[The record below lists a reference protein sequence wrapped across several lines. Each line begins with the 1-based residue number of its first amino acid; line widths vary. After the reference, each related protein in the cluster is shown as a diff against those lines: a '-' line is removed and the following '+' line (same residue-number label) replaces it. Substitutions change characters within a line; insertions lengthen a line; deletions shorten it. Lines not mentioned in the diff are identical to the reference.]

1 MPRSP
6 RADPTTL
13 PYRRG
18 VGIVLFNREG
28 HVFVATRIDTPGDAW
43 QMPQGGID
51 RGERPRNAALRELA
65 EETGIRQAEIL
76 AESREWIPYDLP
88 KHLIGKAWRGR
99 FRGQLQ
105 KWFALAFTGEDA
117 DIDLRAS
124 KHPEF
129 SRWRWVPLAE
139 TPSLIVPFK
148 RTLYQRLVEEFAP
161 YAVPR

>member
-6 RADPTTL
+6 RVDPTTL

-18 VGIVLFNREG
+18 VGIVLFNRQG

-51 RGERPRNAALRELA
+51 RGEKPRTAALRELA

-99 FRGQLQ
+99 FRGQMQ
-105 KWFALAFTGEDA
+105 KWFALAFTGDDS

-139 TPSLIVPFK
+139 TPDLIVPFK
-148 RTLYQRLVEEFAP
+148 RTLYERVVAEFTP
-161 YAVPR
+161 FAVPR

>member
-6 RADPTTL
+6 RVDPATL

-18 VGIVLFNREG
+18 VGIVLFNRHG
-28 HVFVATRIDTPGDAW
+28 LVFVATRIDTPGDAW

-51 RGERPRNAALRELA
+51 RGEQPRTAALRELE
-65 EETGIRQAEIL
+65 EETGIRQAEFL
-76 AESREWIPYDLP
+76 AESREWFPYDLP

-105 KWFALAFTGEDA
+105 KWFALAFTGSDS
-117 DIDLRAS
+117 DIDLGAS
-124 KHPEF
+124 RHPEF

-139 TPSLIVPFK
+139 TPTLIVPFK
-148 RTLYQRLVEEFAP
+148 RDLYTRVAEEFAP
-161 YAVPR
+161 LAVPR